1 VPINNLVMLHVT
13 QEWLK
18 WLTYSLKLMLLFHS
32 HFSLALYPMFTVL
45 HHTLSQC
52 LAKQVYRTSETIGI
66 ITGMKNRGY
75 NCTIMVH
82 TLCTYDSVFLINYV
96 AEAKVYNE
104 HF

>member
-1 VPINNLVMLHVT
+1 MRPFDLKGTCFVPINNLVMLHFT
-13 QEWLK
+13 QEQLK

-52 LAKQVYRTSETIGI
+52 LAKQVIRTMRIVN
-66 ITGMKNRGY
+66 GMKNRGY

-82 TLCTYDSVFLINYV
+82 TLCTL
-96 AEAKVYNE
+96 
-104 HF
+104 